1 MAKKKESLGGEISKS
16 VKGTFSLDRFKNTK
30 GLNASNS
37 SFKAQEWIPLSP
49 AWQEMVSLPGIPHG
63 HITLLRGHS
72 DTGKAQPHYSKIYT
86 PNGFKTMGEIEVG
99 DLVMGKG
106 GKPIK
111 VLAIYPQ
118 GEKETY
124 RITFSDGFHVDC
136 CGEHL
141 WNVKTIANRL
151 NEYWNIK
158 DKRNPNLI
166 EDYEKWETLTTE
178 ELIEGLYIYN
188 KDGTK
193 VPNYKMPICDPVNF
207 TKKPLNIP
215 PYTLGCLIGDGSF
228 CDPRSTVNLTNID
241 DYILDK
247 VKQEIETHFDGY
259 TLKQVSDTISYNIV
273 RKKGEGQYK
282 NPIIEELKDLKLY
295 GHKSQTKFIPKYYLY
310 SSVEDRIELLNGLMD
325 TDGTLDA
332 NGTHI
337 YYSTTSKQL
346 AYDVAELGQSLG
358 CVCKVSFR
366 ENDFSGCWKVII
378 NQPNT
383 FSIFSL
389 PRKQNIVVEKTSYK
403 TLRSI
408 YSIKS
413 IGKTEQK
420 CIKVDSE
427 DQLYLT
433 DNFTVTHN
441 TTALLEAAVNAQKMG
456 ILPVFIVTE
465 MKWSWEHAKMMGL
478 KFEEGVDDEGN
489 KIIDGNFLF
498 ADREVLG
505 TVEAVAGFMIDL
517 MNEQKRGNL
526 PMDMVFLWDS
536 IGSVPC
542 QMSVEKEKNNNEW
555 NAGAMSTQFGNY
567 VNQEILLSR
576 KESRPYTNS
585 LIAINKIWVEK
596 PIGPMQPPTMKNKGG
611 NTMFFDASIIV
622 TFGNI
627 SNSGTLKVNAVKD
640 GKKVEWA
647 KKVKVSVEKNHING
661 VTSTGKIVVTPHG
674 FISETKKDMD
684 NYKKAHQDEWCDIL
698 GSGPF
703 EVVTEGSED
712 EDFSNILSTNE

>member
-1 MAKKKESLGGEISKS
+1 MAKKTTSLGGDISKS
-16 VKGTFSLDRFKNTK
+16 VKGTFSLDRFKNSK
-30 GLNASNS
+30 GLSASNS

-72 DTGKAQPHYSKIYT
+72 DTGK
-86 PNGFKTMGEIEVG
+86 
-99 DLVMGKG
+99 
-106 GKPIK
+106 
-111 VLAIYPQ
+111 
-118 GEKETY
+118 
-124 RITFSDGFHVDC
+124 
-136 CGEHL
+136 
-141 WNVKTIANRL
+141 
-151 NEYWNIK
+151 
-158 DKRNPNLI
+158 
-166 EDYEKWETLTTE
+166 
-178 ELIEGLYIYN
+178 
-188 KDGTK
+188 
-193 VPNYKMPICDPVNF
+193 
-207 TKKPLNIP
+207 
-215 PYTLGCLIGDGSF
+215 
-228 CDPRSTVNLTNID
+228 
-241 DYILDK
+241 
-247 VKQEIETHFDGY
+247 
-259 TLKQVSDTISYNIV
+259 
-273 RKKGEGQYK
+273 
-282 NPIIEELKDLKLY
+282 
-295 GHKSQTKFIPKYYLY
+295 
-310 SSVEDRIELLNGLMD
+310 
-325 TDGTLDA
+325 
-332 NGTHI
+332 
-337 YYSTTSKQL
+337 
-346 AYDVAELGQSLG
+346 
-358 CVCKVSFR
+358 
-366 ENDFSGCWKVII
+366 
-378 NQPNT
+378 
-383 FSIFSL
+383 
-389 PRKQNIVVEKTSYK
+389 
-403 TLRSI
+403 
-408 YSIKS
+408 
-413 IGKTEQK
+413 
-420 CIKVDSE
+420 
-427 DQLYLT
+427 
-433 DNFTVTHN
+433 

-465 MKWSWEHAKMMGL
+465 MKWSWDHAKMMGL

-489 KIIDGNFLF
+489 KIIDGDFLF

-585 LIAINKIWVEK
+585 LVAINKIWVEK

-684 NYKKAHQDEWCDIL
+684 NYKKAHQDEWCDVL

-712 EDFSNILSTNE
+712 EDFSNIVSTNE